1 MSRKYTEVTSIHKKD
16 NITDKENYR
25 PISTLPNLSKVY
37 ERLMYNQIYSYF
49 HTIISKF
56 QRRFWK
62 GFNAHCCLLAM
73 VEKWRK
79 TLYEG
84 GETEAVLT
92 DLSKTFDCID
102 HNLLKAKLNASDLQ
116 SVTFGFAK
124 QTIDFIYSYLTK
136 RKQRTNV
143 GSKVS
148 SLEILY
154 SGVPQDS
161 VLGPL
166 LFNI

>member
-1 MSRKYTEVTSIHKKD
+1 MSRKYTEVASIHKKD

-37 ERLMYNQIYSYF
+37 KRLMYNQIYSYF
-49 HTIISKF
+49 HAIISKF

-102 HNLLKAKLNASDLQ
+102 HNLLKAKLNAS
-116 SVTFGFAK
+116 GFAK

-161 VLGPL
+161 VLGY
-166 LFNI
+166 IISICRYI